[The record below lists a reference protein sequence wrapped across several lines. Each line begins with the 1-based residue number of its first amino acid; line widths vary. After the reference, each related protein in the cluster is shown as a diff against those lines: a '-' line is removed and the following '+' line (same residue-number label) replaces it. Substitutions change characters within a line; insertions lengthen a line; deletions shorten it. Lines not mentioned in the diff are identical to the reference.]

1 MILTDTS
8 KFQKTQTDDSKVLTH
23 LFQIENKTVELL
35 KKLNEKHKI
44 SDKIYSDIPAES
56 RSDILFFALYCQLL
70 DSRNFR
76 TVTLLK
82 IRFYFVKNLKTI
94 NLI

>member
-56 RSDILFFALYCQLL
+56 RSDILFFALYYQLL

-76 TVTLLK
+76 TLLK